1 MSEKTQQDG
10 HLDTLHN
17 IATLSF
23 IQGIKEGDEQSVQMA
38 STFMAWH
45 EPDDWLRFIGWDSV
59 SEQERLQEILG
70 FDPRKHG
77 FTGDGKLGHAWRGIQ
92 KKTGLTMAFSLGQ
105 FMIEVTGLVDPA
117 SMEKQATLSQLQSR
131 LDERFR
137 FGGFVLSELG
147 RVSTIDEQANMAL
160 AAQRNE
166 KLLIDC
172 TLGLLRKLTLERE
185 ALARKIPDKWFSL
198 LAEMAL
204 YCPR

>member
-1 MSEKTQQDG
+1 M
-10 HLDTLHN
+10 
-17 IATLSF
+17 
-23 IQGIKEGDEQSVQMA
+23 
-38 STFMAWH
+38 
-45 EPDDWLRFIGWDSV
+45 
-59 SEQERLQEILG
+59 
-70 FDPRKHG
+70 
-77 FTGDGKLGHAWRGIQ
+77 
-92 KKTGLTMAFSLGQ
+92 
-105 FMIEVTGLVDPA
+105 
-117 SMEKQATLSQLQSR
+117 
-131 LDERFR
+131 
-137 FGGFVLSELG
+137 LSELG